1 MLSELA
7 CTTERWLLMWA
18 KIYCGF
24 GLDPILSTTSLW
36 ANSGFKTS
44 AKGVGAAVQP
54 VLCRPSDGDFMKQS
68 HPFRVILSEQIG
80 SLTQQLELFALVNLG
95 LVQSMASGV
104 LTPTE
109 AVERFYHARNCLYV
123 QKHFRRK
130 EAQIIM
136 SRGVQLPD
144 LFDCLPPEEAQRELY
159 HELETMRSLCLKLL
173 GKGRSRSSADHAAA

>member
-1 MLSELA
+1 MLEFSANQAGGHRDVIARFGRHPHRNEILERQSTPEELEYLATGQLVHTRPLSANDCDSMKQPHPLRVVLSEL
-7 CTTERWLLMWA
+7 
-18 KIYCGF
+18 
-24 GLDPILSTTSLW
+24 
-36 ANSGFKTS
+36 N
-44 AKGVGAAVQP
+44 
-54 VLCRPSDGDFMKQS
+54 
-68 HPFRVILSEQIG
+68 G
-80 SLTQQLELFALVNLG
+80 SLARQLELFALVNLG

-144 LFDCLPPEEAQRELY
+144 LFDCLPPRRHSASF
-159 HELETMRSLCLKLL
+159 TMSLRQCVL
-173 GKGRSRSSADHAAA
+173 SV